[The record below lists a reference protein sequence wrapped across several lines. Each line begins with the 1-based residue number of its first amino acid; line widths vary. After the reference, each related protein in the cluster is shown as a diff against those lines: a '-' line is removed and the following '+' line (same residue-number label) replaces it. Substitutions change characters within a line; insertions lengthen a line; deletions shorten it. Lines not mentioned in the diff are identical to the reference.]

1 MLCAGALG
9 ARFAAQEPSQ
19 SVDFARDVQP
29 ILRQH
34 CYSCHGPSMQQNGF
48 RLDRRSDA
56 MRGGSMAMIGPG
68 NSEGSRLYLRLIGNT
83 FGTQMPPTGALTP
96 AQIAIIKEWID
107 LGAPWPDALAG
118 EAPRVAMDPVAV
130 RLMDAALWGSTAD
143 VVRLLDAGVDPN
155 ARNEAGATPLM
166 RAVDD
171 FDTTQAL
178 LEYGA
183 DPNVKSDEGR
193 TPLLTAAQRFGAAPV
208 VRLLLSYG
216 ANPAASAPGLGGTT
230 SPLIE
235 ASYRGDAAVM
245 RLLLDAGAQAK
256 DAGATGVVMSLMARC
271 RECFEL
277 LAPAI
282 DAQALADAA
291 IGLSPP
297 DYDGTMIGPL
307 LTQRESVNA
316 RDSAGRSMLMRA
328 AASDALPAAIVKMLI
343 AQGADVNAATPAGE
357 SALSLASLR
366 GQTPVV
372 ELLLKSGARATVD
385 QSSEPPAPSPA
396 ASPAAAVARSLPLI
410 QRNDVTF
417 LKKSG
422 CVSCHNNSLVAM
434 TVSAARAKGLPVD
447 DEIARGQLRAI
458 AAYLD
463 GWRERALQGAGIA
476 GDADTVSYLLLGL
489 GAEHYPAD
497 DTTAAMARFLFRQ
510 QTPDGQWRI
519 VAHRP
524 PIESS
529 DIEVTAMSMRAL
541 QMYAP
546 ARRRAAYDAAIQ
558 RAAGWLTGAHPRTIE
573 DRAFQLLGLTWGQA
587 GRAATTRAARA
598 LLAEQRSDGG
608 WSQLPTLGSD
618 AYATGQAMVALA
630 ESGVVTPADA
640 RYRRGVR
647 FLLDTQL
654 ADGSWFVRSRA
665 IPIQPHFESGFPHG
679 KHQFI
684 SAAGTGWA
692 TMALAAAR

>member
-1 MLCAGALG
+1 
-9 ARFAAQEPSQ
+9 
-19 SVDFARDVQP
+19 
-29 ILRQH
+29 
-34 CYSCHGPSMQQNGF
+34 
-48 RLDRRSDA
+48 
-56 MRGGSMAMIGPG
+56 
-68 NSEGSRLYLRLIGNT
+68 
-83 FGTQMPPTGALTP
+83 
-96 AQIAIIKEWID
+96 
-107 LGAPWPDALAG
+107 
-118 EAPRVAMDPVAV
+118 
-130 RLMDAALWGSTAD
+130 
-143 VVRLLDAGVDPN
+143 
-155 ARNEAGATPLM
+155 
-166 RAVDD
+166 
-171 FDTTQAL
+171 
-178 LEYGA
+178 
-183 DPNVKSDEGR
+183 
-193 TPLLTAAQRFGAAPV
+193 
-208 VRLLLSYG
+208 
-216 ANPAASAPGLGGTT
+216 
-230 SPLIE
+230 
-235 ASYRGDAAVM
+235 
-245 RLLLDAGAQAK
+245 
-256 DAGATGVVMSLMARC
+256 
-271 RECFEL
+271 
-277 LAPAI
+277 
-282 DAQALADAA
+282 
-291 IGLSPP
+291 
-297 DYDGTMIGPL
+297 
-307 LTQRESVNA
+307 
-316 RDSAGRSMLMRA
+316 
-328 AASDALPAAIVKMLI
+328 
-343 AQGADVNAATPAGE
+343 
-357 SALSLASLR
+357 
-366 GQTPVV
+366 
-372 ELLLKSGARATVD
+372 
-385 QSSEPPAPSPA
+385 
-396 ASPAAAVARSLPLI
+396 VARSLPLI